1 MSILLAIEGADGVG
15 KNSAATRLCD
25 ELNAAGRSAT
35 MLSFPRY
42 QSTVGGYTLG
52 RYLAGSLEVPVSPK
66 AAAVLY
72 GLDRL
77 ESAEVI
83 AEAASRHDVV
93 IFDRYIASNMA
104 YQAARMPAADADAM
118 MNWVLSLETGAF
130 ALPRPTLSIYLD
142 TPWELAR
149 ELILQKRQRSYTD
162 RSYDEYEA
170 DVALQRAVRTNYEAM
185 VNGGMLGPW
194 HVVHA
199 SQDGAMRSREAITA
213 EIRGHLDP

>member
-1 MSILLAIEGADGVG
+1 LTILLAIEGADGVG

-25 ELNAAGRSAT
+25 ELNALGRSAV

-42 QSTVGGYTLG
+42 QSTVGGHTLG
-52 RYLAGSLEVPVSPK
+52 RYLAGTLEVPVSPK

-77 ESAEVI
+77 ESCEVI
-83 AEAASRHDVV
+83 AEAASQHDVV

-104 YQAARMPAADADAM
+104 YQAARVPAAEADAM
-118 MNWVLSLETGAF
+118 MGWVLSLETGAF

-162 RSYDEYEA
+162 RSYDEYE
-170 DVALQRAVRTNYEAM
+170 VRTNYEAM
-185 VNGGMLGPW
+185 VSGDMLGPW
-194 HVVHA
+194 QVVHA
-199 SQDGAMRSREAITA
+199 SQDGVMRAREAITA
-213 EIRGHLDP
+213 EIRGYLDS